1 MSLGSFVNSCAYRL
15 PRRIPLIAP
24 RSFCPNC
31 HTQLRWLHLIPVL
44 SFVALRGR
52 CRDCRAAISI
62 MYPGMEL
69 LVGSVAVILFM
80 RYGLSF
86 TFLATAV
93 FFLLMLL
100 VALVDWNHLMIP
112 NEVIVAG
119 LLAGLLLKALSGY
132 RDIPPAL
139 LASLLSLLTLF
150 SVLVLGSYLFKKEV
164 MGMGDVKLAA
174 VIGLFVGFQG
184 FLVSLWIA
192 SVVGSIYGG
201 VAYLTKTKRTTQSSN
216 CDIAE
221 VQKIPFGSF
230 LSLASFTVFLFQ
242 EQIQGVLDLWWIS
255 IS

>member
-1 MSLGSFVNSCAYRL
+1 
-15 PRRIPLIAP
+15 
-24 RSFCPNC
+24 
-31 HTQLRWLHLIPVL
+31 
-44 SFVALRGR
+44 
-52 CRDCRAAISI
+52 